1 MNTENWDISMFMKIF
16 KTLETEE
23 NTQLKPILDAVR
35 KVSNQVD
42 HLSNLYIN
50 EKDYENFQFVLT
62 YSLK

>member
-16 KTLETEE
+16 KTLDTKE